1 MKFVFKFPAK
11 LVFAES
17 NHVPRKVDCDF
28 PIYSFDNQ
36 NVFFSRCKE
45 KVVSEKCDSTNC
57 YFFLIDD
64 HLTYV
69 GTRTNDE
76 SIIDLFTQ
84 LGKEEVDK
92 TTALNSFYFKNPHL
106 YEQEQAQILNE
117 RREKL
122 AEEDKVK
129 AEQKRLA
136 EEKQEVV
143 YKSAL
148 EDFKSDK
155 FISWDSFERA
165 CKENNI
171 KIPIKVIGYGR
182 KSVSEIAPESYRYRG
197 NPSKTLMNISSELK
211 NALTGEVSSVN

>member
-64 HLTYV
+64 YLTYV

-92 TTALNSFYFKNPHL
+92 TTALNSFYFKSPHV
-106 YEQEQAQILNE
+106 YEQEKAQI
-117 RREKL
+117 REEARAK
-122 AEEDKVK
+122 AEERDKVK
-129 AEQKRLA
+129 AEEKRVA
-136 EEKQEVV
+136 QEKEEAA

-155 FISWDSFERA
+155 FIDWDFFERA
-165 CKENNI
+165 CKENNV

-182 KSVSEIAPESYRYRG
+182 KSVSEVAPESYRYRG
-197 NPSKTLMNISSELK
+197 NPSKTLINISRELK
-211 NALTGEVSSVN
+211 ECLSPK